1 MLGLGYHNLTEEET
15 LMVHPR
21 ATLTP
26 RGRLLLVR
34 RVEELSWPAAQ
45 VAEAAGVSRATV
57 YKWLRRYRTEGQPG
71 LQDRTSRPKR
81 SPRALSAEQIAR
93 ILKLRRGLKRGPHR
107 LAPLLGHPRSTIYTG
122 LRRHGCARLRDFDRV
137 TGRPLRYVRQHAGE
151 LVHVDVKKLGV
162 IPPGGGHRIWGKT
175 AAAGRHRGRG
185 YDGVDVAVDDATRV
199 AFVSVFPDQSA
210 RSAIQFTQATHHF
223 FGQHGVRVER
233 IMTDQHRSFAFSKA
247 FQAALADLGIRHV
260 MTRPYRPQING
271 KAERFIQTLL
281 ADWAYVRLFP
291 NNAERL
297 RALPRWVRFYNQRR
311 PHSEL
316 GNQPPWAYFVNK
328 VRGNHS

>member
-1 MLGLGYHNLTEEET
+1 
-15 LMVHPR
+15 MVHPR

-57 YKWLRRYRTEGQPG
+57 YKWLRRFRTEGQPG
-71 LQDRTSRPKR
+71 LEDRSSRPKR

-107 LAPLLGHPRSTIYTG
+107 LAPLLGHPRSTIYAV

-137 TGRPLRYVRQHAGE
+137 TGRPLRYVRQQPGE

-175 AAAGRHRGRG
+175 AAARRHRGRG
-185 YDGVDVAVDDATRV
+185 YDCVYVAVDDATRV

-210 RSAIQFTQATHHF
+210 TSAIHFAQATHRF
-223 FGQHGVRVER
+223 FAQHGVRMER
-233 IMTDQHRSFAFSKA
+233 IMTDQHRTFRFSKA
-247 FQAALADLGIRHV
+247 FQAALADLGIRHL
-260 MTRPYRPQING
+260 MTRPYRPQTNG

-281 ADWAYVRLFP
+281 ADWA
-291 NNAERL
+291 
-297 RALPRWVRFYNQRR
+297 
-311 PHSEL
+311 
-316 GNQPPWAYFVNK
+316 
-328 VRGNHS
+328 

>member
-1 MLGLGYHNLTEEET
+1 
-15 LMVHPR
+15 MVHPR

-34 RVEELSWPAAQ
+34 RVEEHNWPAAQ

-57 YKWLRRYRTEGQPG
+57 YKWLRRFRNEGQPG

-107 LAPLLGHPRSTIYTG
+107 LAPLLGHPRSTIYAV

-137 TGRPLRYVRQHAGE
+137 SGRSLRYVRERPGE
-151 LVHVDVKKLGV
+151 LVHLDVKKLGV
-162 IPPGGGHRIWGKT
+162 IPPGGGKRILGEPL
-175 AAAGRHRGRG
+175 AARRKRHRGHDHV
-185 YDGVDVAVDDATRV
+185 YVAVDDATRV
-199 AFVSVFPDQSA
+199 AFVSVLPDQSE
-210 RSAIQFTQATHHF
+210 RSAIQFAQATHRF
-223 FGQHGVRVER
+223 FAQHGVQVER
-233 IMTDQHRSFAFSKA
+233 IMTDQHRSFRVSKA
-247 FQAALADLGIRHV
+247 FHAALADLGIRHL
-260 MTRPYRPQING
+260 MTRPYRPQTNG

-281 ADWAYVRLFP
+281 ADWAYVRLFR
-291 NNAERL
+291 NNDERL
-297 RALPRWVRFYNQRR
+297 RALPRWVRFYNHSR

-316 GNQPPWAYFVNK
+316 DNQPPWVFFVNK
-328 VRGNHS
+328 VRGNHT

>member
-1 MLGLGYHNLTEEET
+1 
-15 LMVHPR
+15 MVHPR

-34 RVEELSWPAAQ
+34 RVEEMGWPAAQ
-45 VAEAAGVSRATV
+45 VAEATGVSRATV
-57 YKWLRRYRTEGQPG
+57 YKWVRRFRTEGQPG
-71 LQDRTSRPKR
+71 LQDRSSRPKR
-81 SPRALSAEQIAR
+81 SPRALSADQVAR

-107 LAPLLGHPRSTIYTG
+107 LAPLLGHPRSTIYAV

-137 TGRPLRYVRQHAGE
+137 SGRPLRYVRQHPGE

-162 IPPGGGHRIWGKT
+162 IPPGGGHRILGKPL
-175 AAAGRHRGRG
+175 AARRHRGRG
-185 YDGVDVAVDDATRV
+185 YDYVHVAVDDATRV
-199 AFVSVFPDQSA
+199 AFVSVFPDQSGA
-210 RSAIQFTQATHHF
+210 SAAQFVLAMHRF
-223 FGQHGVRVER
+223 FAAQGVCVER
-233 IMTDQHRSFAFSKA
+233 VMTDGFRSFRDSKV
-247 FQAALADLGIRHV
+247 FQAALTDLGIQHR
-260 MTRPYRPQING
+260 MTRPYHPQTNG

-281 ADWAYVRLFP
+281 ADWAYVRLFR

-316 GNQPPWAYFVNK
+316 GNQPPWVVFVNK
-328 VRGNHS
+328 VRGKHS